1 MSERGVVHKMP
12 LITTIKVALKSL
24 YANKLRSMLA
34 MLGVIIGVA
43 AVISMLAIAS
53 GAKLEVME
61 RISSMGT
68 NLLVVRP
75 GQRGMHGVR
84 SGTYQNLTVE
94 DAKVI
99 LSEIDS
105 IEKVAPVVSGN
116 AQLKYYNKNTRS
128 MVTGTAVTYLSIRS
142 FEVESGRFFTE
153 AEVENMARVA
163 VIGPQTAENL
173 DMTVDNLGET
183 IKLKGLNFKVV
194 GIQKSKGDYGRY
206 NPDEQAI
213 IPYTTAMN
221 VVFGLDALREIDIQA
236 FGEASLEKV
245 EEEVASLMRKRHR
258 ILPGQEDDFHVRNQA
273 DLIETASEFNRTFT
287 YLLGAIASISLL
299 VGGIGIMNI
308 MLVTVTERTREIG
321 IRKAVGAKDRD
332 ILRQFLI
339 EALIMSGIGG
349 MIGLVAGL
357 SAASVIGATTEFT
370 TTVELPGVILA
381 LSFAV
386 IVGVFFGYY
395 PARRAAMLDPIESLY
410 YE

>member
-1 MSERGVVHKMP
+1 MP

-34 MLGVIIGVA
+34 MLGIIIGVA
-43 AVISMLAIAS
+43 AVISMLAIAA
-53 GAKLEVME
+53 GAKKDMME
-61 RISSMGT
+61 QIASMGT

-75 GQRGMHGVR
+75 GQRGTHGVM
-84 SGTYQNLTVE
+84 SGTQQNLTIE
-94 DAKVI
+94 DARAI
-99 LSEIDS
+99 LNEIPSVDQ
-105 IEKVAPVVSGN
+105 VTPVVNGN
-116 AQLKYYNKNTRS
+116 AQFKYFNKNSRS
-128 MVTGTAVTYLSIRS
+128 MVMGTAVTYPSIRNYQ
-142 FEVESGRFFTE
+142 VEKGRFFTDV
-153 AEVENMARVA
+153 EVENMARVA
-163 VIGPQTAENL
+163 VVGPQAAENL
-173 DMTVDNLGET
+173 SFTADNLGEN
-183 IKLKGLNFKVV
+183 IKINGLNFKVV
-194 GIQKSKGDYGRY
+194 GILKSKGDFGWF

-221 VVFGLDALREIDIQA
+221 IVFGFDSLREIDIQA
-236 FGEASLEKV
+236 IPGVRLEDV
-245 EEEVASLMRKRHR
+245 EEEVATLMRTRHR
-258 ILPGQEDDFHVRNQA
+258 IMPGQEDDFYVRNQA

-321 IRKAVGAKDRD
+321 VRKAIGAKDRD

-349 MIGLVAGL
+349 LLGLAAGL
-357 SAASVIGATTEFT
+357 SASKIISNTTEFT
-370 TTVELPGVILA
+370 TSVEPVSVILA

-395 PARRAAMLDPIESLY
+395 PARRAAMLDPIDSLY